1 MTAAELQRPVASRGS
16 PKRRSRQL
24 AGPGKVKVFS
34 SGSALQGGPAMYLAP
49 ADHSPIVAFSEMASF
64 TPFDG
69 GAVVT
74 VATHE
79 HDARRRPAG
88 ERRLGEGQDRSGGKV
103 PVGQALAASDQYAGQ
118 EARHRRFG
126 GRLAA
131 ECAWRRLRA

>member
-88 ERRLGEGQDRSGGKV
+88 ELRLGEGQDRSGGKV
-103 PVGQALAASDQYAGQ
+103 PVGQVLRRERPICWSRSSAPVSAAGSQPNVL
-118 EARHRRFG
+118 G
-126 GRLAA
+126 GD
-131 ECAWRRLRA
+131 